1 MLRLSNFSVPL
12 DYTNDS
18 LRRLLLKRLSL
29 APDQLLSFSLFRRS
43 VDARDKGDVHFVLS
57 LNLCVKNESIL
68 LKKYKNLIRVHDES
82 PRPLSAPHF
91 TFPPLVVGAGP
102 SGLFCAL
109 TLARAGANPIL
120 IERGQPVDQRSIDV
134 DLMTSKGILDEESN
148 VQFGEGGAG
157 TFSDGKLT
165 CGVKSPYLRD
175 VLETFVAHGAPENIL
190 IDQKPHIGTDRLK
203 PVVASIRNEIIS
215 RGGTVCFQTR
225 LENLILSGSQ
235 VVGAVVSH
243 NGELKGN
250 TNRRP
255 PALYW
260 PLCPRYHASPVQL
273 RCANGTKAL
282 RHGSPHRASSHFN

>member
-68 LKKYKNLIRVHDES
+68 LKKYKNLICVHDES

-120 IERGQPVDQRSIDV
+120 IERGQPVDQRTIDV

-157 TFSDGKLT
+157 
-165 CGVKSPYLRD
+165 
-175 VLETFVAHGAPENIL
+175 ETG
-190 IDQKPHIGTDRLK
+190 
-203 PVVASIRNEIIS
+203 SS
-215 RGGTVCFQTR
+215 R
-225 LENLILSGSQ
+225 
-235 VVGAVVSH
+235 
-243 NGELKGN
+243 
-250 TNRRP
+250 
-255 PALYW
+255 
-260 PLCPRYHASPVQL
+260 
-273 RCANGTKAL
+273 
-282 RHGSPHRASSHFN
+282 